1 MLCSIFSCDTVK
13 KIQENFQTH
22 GFGTLTVGRTKV
34 WLLARAAHSSLLLKS
49 ILYRHL
55 GSHYFGIPSNTSI
68 YTSTL
73 RLFDVKS
80 PRWLNVYSALISA
93 EALLLLYPQENYFD
107 SSATKGISLEIPPFH
122 PNNQG
127 KLRESTAPHRSN
139 QRSSASLAVIAL
151 RAWHIETMWDTKTS
165 LEEPPSTRFWDSHDL
180 FVLKILQYLP

>member
-1 MLCSIFSCDTVK
+1 MVLVHWQWEEQRFDFWRGRPIVHYYWRVSSIVIWGPT
-13 KIQENFQTH
+13 ILEYHITH
-22 GFGTLTVGRTKV
+22 
-34 WLLARAAHSSLLLKS
+34 
-49 ILYRHL
+49 LYIHPPCA
-55 GSHYFGIPSNTSI
+55 F
-68 YTSTL
+68 
-73 RLFDVKS
+73 FDVKS

-93 EALLLLYPQENYFD
+93 EALLLLYPQENYFG

-165 LEEPPSTRFWDSHDL
+165 LEEPPSPRFWDSHDL